1 MHRTGATGN
10 DVRIHHHVRQSPIT
24 IEWMIEV
31 VLDDGLFFLV
41 CQPMIARDL
50 SIVFVRFTV
59 ASCPFI
65 EGTAVDVS
73 PLQNVSQRKIRFL

>member
-1 MHRTGATGN
+1 
-10 DVRIHHHVRQSPIT
+10 
-24 IEWMIEV
+24 MIEV

-41 CQPMIARDL
+41 CQPMIARDF

-73 PLQNVSQRKIRFL
+73 PLQNVSQRQIRFL